1 MSDIIKT
8 DVKWSSVKN
17 KTKKEA
23 SPVTK
28 MTEAQALKVLTKII
42 SHSVSCLTECEILYN
57 YYPFS
62 EISGVMTA
70 IAQNNINLEK
80 IRKQLIES
88 WK

>member
-8 DVKWSSVKN
+8 DVKWSSIKN

-28 MTEAQALKVLTKII
+28 MTEAQALKVLTRII
-42 SHSVSCLTECEILYN
+42 SHSVLGLTECEILYKE
-57 YYPFS
+57 YPFS

-70 IAQNNINLEK
+70 IALNNIELEK
-80 IRKQLIES
+80 IRKQIES

>member
-8 DVKWSSVKN
+8 DVKWSSIKN

-42 SHSVSCLTECEILYN
+42 SHSVSCLTECEILYKD
-57 YYPFS
+57 YPFS

-80 IRKQLIES
+80 IRKQIES

>member
-8 DVKWSSVKN
+8 EVKWSSIKD

-28 MTEAQALKVLTKII
+28 LTEAQALKVLTRII
-42 SHSVSCLTECEILYN
+42 LHSMSSLTDCKILYKD
-57 YYPFS
+57 YPFS

-70 IAQNNINLEK
+70 IAQNNIELEK
-80 IRKQLIES
+80 IRKQIES

>member
-8 DVKWSSVKN
+8 EVKWSSIKD

-28 MTEAQALKVLTKII
+28 LTKAQALKVLTRLIT
-42 SHSVSCLTECEILYN
+42 HSVSSLTDCEILYKD
-57 YYPFS
+57 YPFS

-70 IAQNNINLEK
+70 IALNNIELEK
-80 IRKQLIES
+80 IRKQIES